1 MGGRCMNGAEL
12 GKLLIMLG
20 AGAILLGLV
29 IMALSK
35 VISLGHLPGDIF
47 IKGEHGSFYFPIVS
61 CIVLSVVLS
70 VILNLFHR

>member
-1 MGGRCMNGAEL
+1 MNGTEL
-12 GKLLIMLG
+12 GKLLIVLG
-20 AGAILLGLV
+20 LGAILLGLV

-35 VISLGHLPGDIF
+35 FISLGHLPGDIF
-47 IKGEHGSFYFPIVS
+47 IKGEHSSFYFPIVS

>member
-1 MGGRCMNGAEL
+1 MNGSEL
-12 GKLLIMLG
+12 GKLLIILG
-20 AGAILLGLV
+20 LGAILVGLV

-35 VISLGHLPGDIF
+35 FITLGHLPGDIF

-70 VILNLFHR
+70 IIMNLFNR